1 MRPISTNN
9 DSSRHEQ
16 QQRPPIPRRI
26 LNRYIFAIITPLR
39 QTQKRSSR
47 DSICN
52 AITLTSDE
60 YETLYAEVEREM
72 REQAI
77 LCQSLRT
84 TTAKEHIRQ
93 IARVVAS
100 RQNSPLQST
109 APNSR
114 LRTITHLAVRCNHNA
129 TRRMRSER
137 RKMRCNHNPKTEL
150 RNNNRYAKAIVHS
163 ARQSNT
169 VNNAPQLLT
178 ILVASAHEQDQILI
192 RTDQLLYVR
201 NDLATEYKDISSLN
215 YTQFIRTLK
224 REVRFED
231 KRSSIYYYTKTADS
245 WTHIRIST
253 EARWHSALQDTV
265 ATKLYRATFV
275 IEPLI

>member
-1 MRPISTNN
+1 M
-9 DSSRHEQ
+9 
-16 QQRPPIPRRI
+16 
-26 LNRYIFAIITPLR
+26 
-39 QTQKRSSR
+39 
-47 DSICN
+47 
-52 AITLTSDE
+52 TLTSDE
-60 YETLYAEVEREM
+60 YETLYAEVEREI
-72 REQAI
+72 RERAI

-109 APNSR
+109 APDSR

-129 TRRMRSER
+129 TRRIRSKR
-137 RKMRCNHNPKTEL
+137 RKMRCNHNPKTRL
-150 RNNNRYAKAIVHS
+150 RNNNRYAEAVVHS

-169 VNNAPQLLT
+169 
-178 ILVASAHEQDQILI
+178 ILI

-201 NDLATEYKDISSLN
+201 DDLATEYKDISSLN
-215 YTQFIRTLK
+215 YTQFIQTLK
-224 REVRFED
+224 REVGFED

-245 WTHIRIST
+245 WT
-253 EARWHSALQDTV
+253 L

-275 IEPLI
+275 IKPLI